1 MMKEAEEALEEN
13 SDNLLA
19 ALASTLVLPEEDQCV
34 IIAAPLDIKPADIG
48 GGARLSAVL
57 SAAVLYLTFDAVY
70 SSIAPAA
77 AGELQLLK
85 KTYISLLSGELCC
98 SCVSS
103 SLQVSCAYSRCV
115 DSATLR

>member
-1 MMKEAEEALEEN
+1 MMKEAEEALEAN

-34 IIAAPLDIKPADIG
+34 IIAAPLDIKPAEIG

-57 SAAVLYLTFDAVY
+57 SAAALYLTFDAVY

-77 AGELQLLK
+77 AGEPHLFSKFAAFCLDA
-85 KTYISLLSGELCC
+85 
-98 SCVSS
+98 VV
-103 SLQVSCAYSRCV
+103 VSCAAAVCAR
-115 DSATLR
+115 ATRM